1 MIAILA
7 FSILVG
13 PPAETTTFWLRT
25 TPSTSSVSSIV
36 PPIFLTTR
44 MSLRSTFDEVGV
56 TRRETAATAMG
67 ASVEEYCETILKYCK
82 LSQLAPVQGK
92 MNTFEFKEVLAAR
105 KRLALSLRSTG
116 VDISVRYP
124 TAFVDAFMNDS
135 ATMVGWMPFSN
146 IFSAAPSRAP
156 AKTTTEVVPSPASIS
171 CAADRSTN

>member
-1 MIAILA
+1 MAILA
-7 FSILVG
+7 FSTLVG

-67 ASVEEYCETILKYCK
+67 ASVEEYCETIWKI
-82 LSQLAPVQGK
+82 SQISSDSSSAWK
-92 MNTFEFKEVLAAR
+92 ITTFEFKEVLAAR

-135 ATMVGWMPFSN
+135 ATMVGWMPFSS

-156 AKTTTEVVPSPASIS
+156 AKTTTDVVPSPASIS

>member
-1 MIAILA
+1 M
-7 FSILVG
+7 
-13 PPAETTTFWLRT
+13 
-25 TPSTSSVSSIV
+25 
-36 PPIFLTTR
+36 
-44 MSLRSTFDEVGV
+44 
-56 TRRETAATAMG
+56 
-67 ASVEEYCETILKYCK
+67 
-82 LSQLAPVQGK
+82 QGEIT
-92 MNTFEFKEVLAAR
+92 TFEFKEVLAAR

-171 CAADRSTN
+171 WAADRSTS